1 MGFGDFIKK
10 VQDKC
15 DEVANSIKASDAVVK
30 LNTEMETAAGEV
42 DKAWL
47 SGMDTWDKKAAETN
61 SNGGL
66 LAAAT
71 ESTEQPAPVE

>member
-15 DEVANSIKASDAVVK
+15 DEVANSIKASDAIVQINK
-30 LNTEMETAAGEV
+30 EMESGAADI
-42 DKAWL
+42 DKAWINGID
-47 SGMDTWDKKAAETN
+47 SYDKQASKIN

-66 LAAAT
+66 LSLGNENSTASAT
-71 ESTEQPAPVE
+71 EE